1 MYILPEN
8 VYLFLPF
15 IIFQGFLIVLVLFFF
30 VEKVLSTR
38 KIRLEKQLVKEEAY
52 AQAGRI
58 LEDANRSAWEE
69 LNSAH
74 VKAAEVIKQS
84 EFLSKSVQD
93 AAQKTFRVLVERQ
106 EVEFSRALDTFA
118 KEMHGSFE
126 KEKISSLAQYSDA
139 ISEIKAT
146 ILGGVGVYKE
156 TMVKSLTNLDTEIKS
171 RVTSALDETNAK
183 IAEYEAASLKKIDLH
198 IFDILRH
205 VSLGVLGK
213 SVSLQDHE
221 EFILKSL
228 GDAKVHERIT
238 L

>member
-1 MYILPEN
+1 MKADKQTEL
-8 VYLFLPF
+8 
-15 IIFQGFLIVLVLFFF
+15 
-30 VEKVLSTR
+30 TR
-38 KIRLEKQLVKEEAY
+38 EEAMTLLKHD
-52 AQAGRI
+52 QSEKER
-58 LEDANRSAWEE
+58 
-69 LNSAH
+69 LNSELETAKK
-74 VKAAEVIKQS
+74 VSPDTAKLTTLEAE
-84 EFLSKSVQD
+84 SK
-93 AAQKTFRVLVERQ
+93 TN
-106 EVEFSRALDTFA
+106 
-118 KEMHGSFE
+118 
-126 KEKISSLAQYSDA
+126 KEKISSLAEYSGAVSEVKA
-139 ISEIKAT
+139 I

-183 IAEYEAASLKKIDLH
+183 IAEYEADSLKKIDLH